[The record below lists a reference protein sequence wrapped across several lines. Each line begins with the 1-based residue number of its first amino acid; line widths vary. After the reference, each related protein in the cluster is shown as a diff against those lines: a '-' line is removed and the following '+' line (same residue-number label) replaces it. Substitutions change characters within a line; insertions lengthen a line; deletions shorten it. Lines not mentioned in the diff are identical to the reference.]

1 MATLPLNL
9 YIAGLLASR
18 ENKIDQREDEQ
29 EMKVLNRWM
38 IVVGGVMI
46 QLALGAI
53 YAWSAFTTPL
63 QGLPGS
69 PSEFAFNK
77 TQTQA
82 IFSAG
87 LATFAVFT
95 VVGGRLQNRYGSQKV
110 ALSGGMM
117 LGLGYVLAS
126 FAGVDF
132 FGKLVCIGVMAGAGI
147 GLAYVVPIAVGVKW
161 FPDKKGLVSGLAV
174 AGFGFGAFIW
184 ILLANP
190 PSILGFSG
198 LITKQVGAYAY
209 TVLNVDNAFRIYG
222 VAFFVLVVIGSLVMK
237 NPPPGWKPSG
247 WNPPMVATAEIREG
261 IGMKPREILRTKSF
275 YLLWAMFVIGALAGL
290 MVIGNV
296 QNFAKSQ
303 NDGFLA
309 YGFSSGSTNDFAVL
323 GAAVC
328 LPIFNGVGRIV
339 WGQISDKIGRR
350 KALISMF
357 VLQAIMMAVFFYTTA
372 NQYVFYIVT
381 ALIGFNFGGNFALF
395 PAATADSFGAETLGL
410 NYGFVFTAYGIGGI
424 AGPILAGAVQDANMS
439 FLYAFIPASLMCLA
453 AGVIGGIYKDPRL
466 EKK

>member
-1 MATLPLNL
+1 MA
-9 YIAGLLASR
+9 
-18 ENKIDQREDEQ
+18 
-29 EMKVLNRWM
+29 
-38 IVVGGVMI
+38 
-46 QLALGAI
+46 
-53 YAWSAFTTPL
+53 
-63 QGLPGS
+63 
-69 PSEFAFNK
+69 
-77 TQTQA
+77 
-82 IFSAG
+82 
-87 LATFAVFT
+87 
-95 VVGGRLQNRYGSQKV
+95 
-110 ALSGGMM
+110 
-117 LGLGYVLAS
+117 
-126 FAGVDF
+126 
-132 FGKLVCIGVMAGAGI
+132 
-147 GLAYVVPIAVGVKW
+147 
-161 FPDKKGLVSGLAV
+161 
-174 AGFGFGAFIW
+174 
-184 ILLANP
+184 
-190 PSILGFSG
+190 
-198 LITKQVGAYAY
+198 
-209 TVLNVDNAFRIYG
+209 
-222 VAFFVLVVIGSLVMK
+222 
-237 NPPPGWKPSG
+237 
-247 WNPPMVATAEIREG
+247 ATAEIGEG
-261 IGMKPREILRTKSF
+261 VGVKPREILRTKSF

-309 YGFSSGSTNDFAVL
+309 YGFSLGNTNDFAVL

-350 KALISMF
+350 KALVSMF

-424 AGPILAGAVQDANMS
+424 AGPILAGTVQDANMS

-466 EKK
+466 EKKST